1 MKKILLSLVAI
12 VAVAGV
18 VAGVT
23 IAFYNDTE
31 TSAGNIFVAGSVD
44 LKVDHTKQTYN
55 DHECVGNCEEIG
67 SNLVVNGGFETPD
80 VSTGGWA
87 IYPDASQTSWTVE
100 SGAGLEIQ
108 DHAAGDPHSGNQLAE
123 LDSNNSSVISQTLST
138 VAGQQYRLT
147 FWYSPRPNRPAG
159 DNTIGAMVKVVSDST
174 ILVNDTIGATSA
186 GGSQTSWQ
194 EFTYNFIA
202 TDNSTKVIFSD
213 LGTNNSYGG
222 YLDDISVK
230 ELECS
235 SQFEGV
241 GACTLWGERDLGQG
255 DTFFNFDDIK
265 PGDHG
270 TNVIS
275 LHIYSNNA
283 YACLITSDQVDDEN
297 IVYESETG
305 DNTPDVGELS
315 QYMNVFTWEDTDGDG
330 LYESGE
336 SQFASGSLSNLSNL
350 MSLDSASQQFLTA
363 TTTKYI
369 GLAWCAGTLIV
380 GSEGD
385 FTCDGSGMLND
396 AQSDSF
402 SASLTAYAEQIRN
415 NSGFLCS
422 GVELPSNE

>member
-241 GACTLWGERDLGQG
+241 GACTLLGERDLGQG
-255 DTFFNFDDIK
+255 DTFFNFYDIK

>member
-275 LHIYSNNA
+275 LHVYSNNA

>member
-55 DHECVGNCEEIG
+55 GQACVGRCEDVG
-67 SNLVVNGGFETPD
+67 DNLIINGGFENPD
-80 VSTGGWA
+80 VPTGGWA

-108 DHAAGDPHSGNQLAE
+108 DHAAGNPHGGNQLAE
-123 LDSNNSSVISQTLST
+123 LDSNNSSAISQTLAT

-147 FWYSPRPNRPAG
+147 LWYSPRPGNPAG
-159 DNTIGAMVKVVSDST
+159 DNTIGTLVKVVSDDT
-174 ILVNDTIGATSA
+174 ILVNDTIGVAATGDSN
-186 GGSQTSWQ
+186 TTWTKY
-194 EFTYNFIA
+194 TYNFIA
-202 TDNSTKVIFSD
+202 TDTATKVIFSD
-213 LGTNNSYGG
+213 LGINNSYGG

-230 ELECS
+230 ELECT

-241 GACTLWGERDLGQG
+241 GACTLWGERDLSRG

-265 PGDHG
+265 PGDFG

-275 LHIYSNNA
+275 LHVYGNNA
-283 YACLITSDQVDDEN
+283 YSCLITSDQVDDEN
-297 IVYESETG
+297 IVYESEG
-305 DNTPDVGELS
+305 DDDADTGELS
-315 QYMNVFTWEDTDGDG
+315 SYMNVFTWGDTNGNG
-330 LYESGE
+330 LYEPTGE
-336 SQFASGSLSNLSNL
+336 NQLEEGSLAELSNL
-350 MSLDSASQQFLTA
+350 MSLDSVSQQFLTA

-369 GLAWCAGTLIV
+369 GLAWCAGTLTV
-380 GSEGD
+380 DEEGD
-385 FTCDGSGMLND
+385 FNCDGAGMPND

-402 SASLTAYAEQIRN
+402 SASLTAYAEQVRN
-415 NSGFLCS
+415 NDNFQCS
-422 GVELPSNE
+422 NVSLPSTD